1 LRQRRL
7 LTPHQD
13 ILTRAFTTLEHPDI
27 TRLHTT
33 LVLQGAF
40 KDSEKHLRT
49 LSSAGLFS
57 TSLQSS
63 HPYAV
68 WDRIM
73 GTDRDGDMPSPRSG
87 HAMCLDLTNAIVY
100 VHGGYN
106 SDKCLDDFWSY
117 DIREDEWQKIS
128 DSTSCQSGPSPRSCH
143 KMVFDTKTGNIYVLG
158 KLTNVDSGRAP
169 IIPRVLHDMA
179 DIILSSPQRLA
190 QAHSSL
196 PPLPPH
202 PTTDPPAVTMLCS
215 EFYMYHTRG
224 LARGTWAC
232 ISSDTSVSHDLA

>member
-1 LRQRRL
+1 
-7 LTPHQD
+7 
-13 ILTRAFTTLEHPDI
+13 
-27 TRLHTT
+27 
-33 LVLQGAF
+33 
-40 KDSEKHLRT
+40 
-49 LSSAGLFS
+49 
-57 TSLQSS
+57 
-63 HPYAV
+63 
-68 WDRIM
+68 
-73 GTDRDGDMPSPRSG
+73 MPSPRSG
-87 HAMCLDLTNAIVY
+87 HAMCLDLTDAIVY

-158 KLTNVDSGRAP
+158 RLTDVDSGRAL
-169 IIPRVLHDMA
+169 INRRVLHNMA
-179 DIILSSPQRLA
+179 DIVLSSPQRPA

-224 LARGTWAC
+224 PTRGTWTC
-232 ISSDTSVSHDLA
+232 ISSDTSVSVILLKFNCEIKSTTQVDGGPPLVFDHQMVFDSERQILYVSGGRVIGDDWDTYKYAGLYAYTIKTAQWKLLQ